1 MLRINCETFL
11 WNKTIGLKL
20 DIVEI
25 KPIVE
30 WNEILFWKPLQ
41 LEFHDNFV
49 ANIKECITSV
59 SFSIL
64 LKWFTLRKIYL
75 PEVVCDKET
84 PFSYLFIIGMKVML
98 SSEMLISAGEKGLV
112 QGINSP
118 KLLPVSLILSLWII
132 VVSSLMPLRRRCMG

>member
-1 MLRINCETFL
+1 M
-11 WNKTIGLKL
+11 
-20 DIVEI
+20 
-25 KPIVE
+25 E
-30 WNEILFWKPLQ
+30 WNFILKTLATS
-41 LEFHDNFV
+41 EFHDNFV

-59 SFSIL
+59 SFSII

-112 QGINSP
+112 QGIKFSKTASSISHLVFVDNSCIF
-118 KLLPVSLILSLWII
+118 SNAT
-132 VVSSLMPLRRRCMG
+132 